1 MEKVDIIIQIEVGR
15 LKALDFFLFDKQK
28 SSLKAELEK
37 ATEEL
42 YEKHVPDD
50 TRRFIESQMKPAP
63 VPKNRPRRATRTVPA
78 KVEPAFPEGTEGDVN
93 EQS

>member
-37 ATEEL
+37 AADAL
-42 YEKHVPDD
+42 YEKYVDLLRKQYGFEVGTGEFGAD
-50 TRRFIESQMKPAP
+50 MQINLTNDGP
-63 VPKNRPRRATRTVPA
+63 VTIIIDSKN
-78 KVEPAFPEGTEGDVN
+78 K
-93 EQS
+93 

>member
-1 MEKVDIIIQIEVGR
+1 VEKVDIIIQIEVGR

-63 VPKNRPRRATRTVPA
+63 VPKNRPKRATRTASA
-78 KVEPAFPEGTEGDVN
+78 KVETVFPKETEGDVD

>member
-37 ATEEL
+37 AADAL
-42 YEKHVPDD
+42 YEKYVPED
-50 TRRFIESQMKPAP
+50 TRRFIDSQSRPAP
-63 VPKNRPRRATRTVPA
+63 TAKNRPKRNAKAPALKSLEEEATP
-78 KVEPAFPEGTEGDVN
+78 N

>member
-50 TRRFIESQMKPAP
+50 TRRFIESQMKP
-63 VPKNRPRRATRTVPA
+63 VPASKNRA
-78 KVEPAFPEGTEGDVN
+78 KRIGKPTPKQAEDAHPEEMEVT
-93 EQS
+93 Q

>member
-37 ATEEL
+37 AAESM
-42 YEKHVPDD
+42 YEKFVPDD

-63 VPKNRPRRATRTVPA
+63 FPKNRTKRATRTASA
-78 KVEPAFPEGTEGDVN
+78 KVETVFPKETEGDVD

>member
-1 MEKVDIIIQIEVGR
+1 MEKVDIIIQIEAER

-37 ATEEL
+37 AAESM
-42 YEKHVPDD
+42 YEKFVPDD

-63 VPKNRPRRATRTVPA
+63 VPKNRPKRVTRTASA
-78 KVEPAFPEGTEGDVN
+78 KVEPVFPEETEGDID